1 MGHCVKRTSRPNAS
15 TFFVAKNGSEQ
26 YVGSTFELVA
36 INFLQLPV
44 LQVVLWL
51 SSCCCSHWIRCMA
64 GKLINHGV
72 GNPAFNIYIY
82 FFLNYVYGWEADR
95 SQAGKPNI
103 KYT

>member
-1 MGHCVKRTSRPNAS
+1 
-15 TFFVAKNGSEQ
+15 
-26 YVGSTFELVA
+26 
-36 INFLQLPV
+36 
-44 LQVVLWL
+44 
-51 SSCCCSHWIRCMA
+51 MA

-82 FFLNYVYGWEADR
+82 IYIYFFNYVYGWEADR

>member
-1 MGHCVKRTSRPNAS
+1 MGHCVKKDKPPKCFN
-15 TFFVAKNGSEQ
+15 FFVAKNGSEQ

-72 GNPAFNIYIY
+72 GNPAFNIYI
-82 FFLNYVYGWEADR
+82 FFYYYVYGWEADR